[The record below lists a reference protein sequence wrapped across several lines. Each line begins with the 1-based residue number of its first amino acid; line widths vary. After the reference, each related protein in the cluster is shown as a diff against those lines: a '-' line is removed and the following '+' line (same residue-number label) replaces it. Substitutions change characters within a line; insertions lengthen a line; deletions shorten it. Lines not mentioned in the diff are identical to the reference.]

1 MVNDMGI
8 EKVYVDV
15 DEVLLNS
22 IEAVCQI
29 LNKRYN
35 KDLHEKD
42 ILSWNFTEYGNINE
56 KEIEDIFD
64 SQEFFD
70 IVTLNP
76 SGVNMIKEL
85 LKRKLPIHLITKG
98 RWQNIELKY
107 DYLRNHGI
115 VDDYNVH
122 YTGIPIN
129 RSKGEINM
137 SDGILIDDNQDNL
150 YESNAYIK
158 ILCENNHGA
167 DWNDKWN
174 GLRVDKKNL
183 TIPFKW
189 I

>member
-1 MVNDMGI
+1 MYID
-8 EKVYVDV
+8 KVYVDV

-42 ILSWNFTEYGNINE
+42 IMSWNFKEYGEISE
-56 KEIEDIFD
+56 HEIEDIFD
-64 SQEFFD
+64 SKEFFD

-76 SGVNMIKEL
+76 SGVKMIKEL
-85 LKRKLPIHLITKG
+85 LKRKLPVHLITKG

-122 YTGIPIN
+122 YTGIPLN
-129 RSKGEINM
+129 RSKGAFDMANAIF
-137 SDGILIDDNQDNL
+137 IDDNQDNL

-167 DWNDKWN
+167 DWNNRWN
-174 GLRVDKKNL
+174 GLRVDKRNL

>member
-1 MVNDMGI
+1 MQVFL
-8 EKVYVDV
+8 DV
-15 DEVLLNS
+15 DEVILNS
-22 IEAVCQI
+22 IEAVCKI

-35 KDLHEKD
+35 KDLHEED
-42 ILSWNFTEYGNINE
+42 ILSWNFKEYGDINE
-56 KEIEDIFD
+56 NEIEEIFD

-70 IVTLNP
+70 IVELNP
-76 SGVNMIKEL
+76 SGVKIIKDFV
-85 LKRKLPIHLITKG
+85 KYNCQVNLITKG
-98 RWQNIELKY
+98 RMRNLELKY
-107 DYLRNHGI
+107 EYLWNRGI
-115 VDDYNVH
+115 VNN
-122 YTGIPIN
+122 YTIQYIGIPLN

-167 DWNDKWN
+167 DWNNKWN
-174 GLRVDKKNL
+174 GLRVNKKNL